1 MGVFGGCQ
9 NFVSH
14 PRECGR
20 WFDIG
25 SGAVHA
31 WAMKSDII
39 FEVTDA
45 EEGGYCAS
53 ALGCGITTQA
63 ETVEE
68 LRVMVRDAVNCYFD
82 DPSQA
87 PGIIR
92 LHFVRDEVLAR

>member
-1 MGVFGGCQ
+1 
-9 NFVSH
+9 
-14 PRECGR
+14 
-20 WFDIG
+20 
-25 SGAVHA
+25 
-31 WAMKSDII
+31 MKSEII

-53 ALGCGITTQA
+53 ALGAGITTQA

-68 LRVMVRDAVNCYFD
+68 LRAMVRDAVNCYFD
-82 DPSQA
+82 DTAEA